1 MTKTMRRH
9 IFLLDVITLK
19 NFINFRN
26 NLPEIM
32 KISNCMKL
40 VCNFHDKKNY
50 VVHIRAFKQASNH
63 VLVFRKVCRII

>member
-40 VCNFHDKKNY
+40 VCNFDDKKTM
-50 VVHIRAFKQASNH
+50 IRAFKQASNH
-63 VLVFRKVCRII
+63 VLVFRKVFIII